1 MQPIKFKPML
11 KQTIWGG
18 GKIAEFK
25 HINGNT
31 DSNIGESWEI
41 SDVKGSESVAENGPH
56 KGKTLHEIAA
66 EMKEELVGADNYKRF
81 GNDFPLLVK
90 FIDARQ
96 DLSIQVHPNDEQ
108 AKRRCGTSW
117 NQNLT
122 QSCFAA

>member
-1 MQPIKFKPML
+1 M
-11 KQTIWGG
+11 
-18 GKIAEFK
+18 
-25 HINGNT
+25 
-31 DSNIGESWEI
+31 
-41 SDVKGSESVAENGPH
+41 AENGLH

-108 AKRRCGTSW
+108 AKRKGLKNGKTEMWYIMESEPDAKLLCGPE
-117 NQNLT
+117 
-122 QSCFAA
+122 A